1 MSKTLSPQQAA
12 DALDQAGTTGWLSS
26 PNAISTRIETGGF
39 TTGLALVNAIG
50 EVAEEANH
58 HPDLTLRWGSVDVR
72 LTSHDAGGVTDRDVR
87 MAGKVAGLAA
97 DAGLAPSSRDLA
109 VLEMA
114 LDTPDRPAIKPFWR
128 EVLGMEE
135 PSQAPDDLVSASG
148 DVPLLWFQESGEEE
162 PRQRWHPD
170 VWVSPERVDDLI
182 AAAQEAG
189 GSLVSDEQA
198 PSFWVLADAEGNRMC
213 FCTHQDR

>member
-1 MSKTLSPQQAA
+1 MSQTLSPQQAA
-12 DALDQAGTTGWLSS
+12 DALADAGASGWLSS

-39 TTGLALVNAIG
+39 TTGLSLVNAIG
-50 EVAEEANH
+50 EAAEDANH

-72 LTSHDAGGVTDRDVR
+72 LTSHDVGGVTERDVA
-87 MAGKVAGLAA
+87 MAATVGRLAA
-97 DAGLAPSSRDLA
+97 DADLAPSDADIA

-114 LDTPDRPAIKPFWR
+114 LDTPQRSQILDFWR
-128 EVLGMEE
+128 EVLGMA
-135 PSQAPDDLVSASG
+135 QTDNPDDLVSASG

-170 VWVSPERVDDLI
+170 LWVAPHRVADLI
-182 AAAQEAG
+182 SAAEKVG
-189 GSLVSDEQA
+189 GRVVSDEQA

-213 FCTHQDR
+213 FCTHQER